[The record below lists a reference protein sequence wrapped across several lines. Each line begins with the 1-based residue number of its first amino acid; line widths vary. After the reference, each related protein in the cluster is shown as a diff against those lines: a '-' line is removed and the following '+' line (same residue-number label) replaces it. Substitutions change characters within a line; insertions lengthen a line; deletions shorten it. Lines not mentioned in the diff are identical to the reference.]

1 MFPMF
6 VSAASTIDNRQIC
19 TMCRRVVRGWGRPKD
34 VTGLTEQYENLGLL
48 QNGGVSKGMHV
59 DTEAVMIVQKGCN
72 VSKTEFRGVVN
83 VLRPHLRRAIFR
95 IVGNSHIQ
103 CGLTE

>member
-1 MFPMF
+1 MQTGGKGVGAPKRRDRVDRAVRKLGF
-6 VSAASTIDNRQIC
+6 AAK
-19 TMCRRVVRGWGRPKD
+19 W
-34 VTGLTEQYENLGLL
+34 
-48 QNGGVSKGMHV
+48 GVSKGMHV